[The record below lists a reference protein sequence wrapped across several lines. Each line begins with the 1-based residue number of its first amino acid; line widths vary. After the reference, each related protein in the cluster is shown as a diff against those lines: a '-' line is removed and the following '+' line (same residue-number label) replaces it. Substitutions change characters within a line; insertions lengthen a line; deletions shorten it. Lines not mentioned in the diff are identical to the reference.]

1 MKIALSLFII
11 LHGLIHLLGFTK
23 AFNLASVNQL
33 TQNVSKTNGVLWLVA
48 AILFV
53 TTAILFF
60 LEKERWWILSVFAI
74 PISQYL
80 IIKSWQDAKMGTIA
94 NVIILIVIMIGYKII
109 HK

>member
-1 MKIALSLFII
+1 MKIALSIFII

-33 TQNVSKTNGVLWLVA
+33 TQNVSKTNGVLWLAA

-74 PISQYL
+74 TISQYL

-94 NVIILIVIMIGYKII
+94 NVIILVIIVIGYKII
-109 HK
+109 RK

>member
-1 MKIALSLFII
+1 MKIVLSILII

-33 TQNVSKTNGVLWLVA
+33 TQHISKVNGVLWLVA

-60 LEKERWWILSVFAI
+60 IEKEWWWVLSVFAI
-74 PISQYL
+74 IISQYL
-80 IIKSWQDAKMGTIA
+80 IFKSWQDAKMGTIA
-94 NVIILIVIMIGYKII
+94 NAIILLIIVIGYKII

>member
-1 MKIALSLFII
+1 MKIVLSILII

-33 TQNVSKTNGVLWLVA
+33 TQHISKANGVLWLVA

-60 LEKERWWILSVFAI
+60 IEKRMVVGSFSICHNNFPVSHIQKLAGR
-74 PISQYL
+74 
-80 IIKSWQDAKMGTIA
+80 KDG
-94 NVIILIVIMIGYKII
+94 NDC
-109 HK
+109 